1 MIFREDD
8 YDNMVLTFEE
18 FLRRTPFAQRMTEIL
33 RILEEKYHSPVDTE
47 FALQIVNPDKPQPE
61 VQISILQCR
70 PQSHLQE
77 LEAKLPQNLND
88 EDVIFATTRMAP
100 EGRVSDIR
108 YIIFVVP
115 EQYYALPSSAA
126 RGQLGRMIG
135 RLNAKLEDQTFICV
149 GPGRWGTNNPDLGVN
164 IGYGDIYHTR
174 ALIEL
179 TGQGI
184 GPAPE
189 ASFGTHFFQDLV
201 ESNIYP
207 LAIYLGDKD
216 VIFNRSFFYDTPN
229 QLTSFIQ
236 DTGNLEDCLRV
247 IDVTGYHPGHCLEL
261 VMDGESGRSAA
272 FLEVKR

>member
-1 MIFREDD
+1 
-8 YDNMVLTFEE
+8 
-18 FLRRTPFAQRMTEIL
+18 MTEML
-33 RILEEKYHSPVDTE
+33 RILENKYRAPVDTE
-47 FALQIVNPDKPQPE
+47 FALKIIDPDKPKPE
-61 VQISILQCR
+61 ILVSILQCR

-77 LEAKLPQNLND
+77 LEAKLPQNLDD
-88 EDVIFATTRMAP
+88 EDVIFSTTRMAP

-108 YIIFVVP
+108 YVLFVVP
-115 EQYYALPSSAA
+115 EQYYALPSPVERAE
-126 RGQLGRMIG
+126 LGRMIG
-135 RLNAKLEDQTFICV
+135 RLNAKLEGETFICI

-184 GPAPE
+184 GAAPE

-216 VIFNRSFFYDTPN
+216 VIFNRAFFYDTPN
-229 QLTSFIQ
+229 QLSSFIS
-236 DTGNLEDCLRV
+236 DTGSLGDCLRV
-247 IDVTGYHPGHCLEL
+247 IDVSSYRQGHSLEL